1 MRTPLPALAT
11 VAMVALG
18 SLIFATSAAAA
29 PITLQFAVHLDRLC
43 DQSANCQETSIDESM
58 TYIFDD
64 TITGGYAF
72 DLSNMSIHRS
82 DFASASMA
90 MSGPLGIPNP
100 SGGTET
106 STSDA
111 WLYVLEGRDPIGSET
126 AQLSTS
132 HNRQIDQLTTFG
144 DGSTRDLLWVS
155 QIQMFG
161 TRRSDTG
168 GDGFASTTAADFVRE
183 LGLNSFFFAWSNS
196 LRTQDC
202 IPGAFCGESVT
213 DPRSFYATGTATLVP
228 PPAVPEPTS
237 MLLLATGL
245 AGIMCKCRARSGSS
259 A

>member
-1 MRTPLPALAT
+1 MRTPLHALAT
-11 VAMVALG
+11 LAVVVVLG
-18 SLIFATSAAAA
+18 SLTLATSATAA
-29 PITLQFAVHLDRLC
+29 PITLQFAVHIDRLC
-43 DQSANCQETSIDESM
+43 DQGANCQDASIDESM
-58 TYIFDD
+58 TYIFED

-82 DFASASMA
+82 DFASASMT
-90 MSGPLGIPNP
+90 MSGPLGIANP
-100 SGGTET
+100 SGTET

-111 WLYVLEGRDPIGSET
+111 WLYVLEGRDPMGSEF

-132 HNRQIDQLTTFG
+132 NNRQIDQLTTLG

-183 LGLNSFFFAWSNS
+183 LGLNSFFFSWSNS

-202 IPGAFCGESVT
+202 IPGAFCGGDVT

-237 MLLLATGL
+237 VLLLVTGL

-259 A
+259 V